1 MNQLQSILFAGA
13 LYTTP
18 VQPIAPQTY
27 YVANLSST
35 DGANAGDYYSVT
47 PMPIVQPVIEPIE
60 PVGIVHLYP
69 VEGENE
75 GE

>member
-1 MNQLQSILFAGA
+1 MNPLIPILSAGA
-13 LYTTP
+13 IYTA
-18 VQPIAPQTY
+18 PIVPPTY

-60 PVGIVHLYP
+60 PVGIIHLYP
-69 VEGENE
+69 VEGEQSE
-75 GE
+75 E